1 MSTSAEDQPTAW
13 SALRRDAV
21 RLFAAFFAVFVLWA
35 LTMPLFAAPDEQWH
49 MVNAQGYANL
59 DLTNP
64 FVTDGLPVDAGSCY
78 QFFPEVSAE
87 CMTLDWGPPGT
98 EVVSR
103 ATDYPPASHLIAALP
118 ATVFSGAAGAY
129 AMRVWMAVVV
139 AGVFSWAGALY
150 LRSVPSRRDG
160 VLALALATTP
170 MVAFM
175 SGAVSPSGLTAAA
188 TCLCVAATLHARA
201 VGSQRL
207 NIVALIAGLVLVV
220 GSRRDG
226 IVWASV
232 MMISL
237 APLGWGPLRASW
249 GRQSAKRRATALIGL
264 VAFGALAGPRL
275 VEYGLNFIRRHSIE
289 VAGLRQEARASFRD
303 LGYVRDII
311 GRFGWLDTR
320 LPNAVYWVA
329 IATVLIWV
337 VSRWIDASGR
347 ERWAAGVAVVALFC
361 APLII
366 GLFRSPYIQGRYLF
380 PVWCAAM
387 LALGSSV
394 NTRRAGSWRR
404 HFHAP
409 IGLLWGIVH
418 ITAWYVTLRRHAV
431 GIDGPW
437 AAWAWDHWSPPVIGT
452 AGALVLYVIS
462 IVIVAWVVHTLC
474 RDVRGAARNQRTSLT

>member
-1 MSTSAEDQPTAW
+1 MSTSAEDQPTAR

-64 FVTDGLPVDAGSCY
+64 FITDGLPVDAGSCY

-103 ATDYPPASHLIAALP
+103 ATDYPPASHLVAALP
-118 ATVFSGAAGAY
+118 ATVFNGVVGAY

-139 AGVFSWAGALY
+139 AGIFSWAGALY

-160 VLALALATTP
+160 ILALALATTP

-175 SGAVSPSGLTAAA
+175 SGAVSPSGLTAAG

-207 NIVALIAGLVLVV
+207 NVIALIVGLVLLV

-232 MMISL
+232 VMISL
-237 APLGWGPLRASW
+237 APLGWSPLHASW
-249 GRQSAKRRATALIGL
+249 RRQSTKRRTTSLIGL
-264 VAFGALAGPRL
+264 VAISALAGPRL
-275 VEYGLNFIRRHSIE
+275 IEYALNFIRRHSVDI
-289 VAGLRQEARASFRD
+289 AGLQQEARVSFRD

-320 LPNAVYWVA
+320 LPDAAYWVA
-329 IATVLIWV
+329 TAAVLIWM
-337 VSRWIDASGR
+337 VSRWMDASGR
-347 ERWAAGVAVVALFC
+347 EQWAAGAAVAALFFT
-361 APLII
+361 PLVV
-366 GLFRSPYIQGRYLF
+366 GLFQSPYMQGRYLF
-380 PVWCAAM
+380 PVWSTAM
-387 LALGSSV
+387 LVLGTSVDAHRPQCWRNYVPAL
-394 NTRRAGSWRR
+394 
-404 HFHAP
+404 
-409 IGLLWGIVH
+409 IGLLWGAIH
-418 ITAWYVTLRRHAV
+418 ITAWYVVFRRHAV
-431 GIDGPW
+431 GINGPW
-437 AAWAWDHWSPPVIGT
+437 AVWLTDHWSPPIIGT
-452 AGALVLYVIS
+452 TGALVLAFAGSVTAAWNFS
-462 IVIVAWVVHTLC
+462 TLSREVAE
-474 RDVRGAARNQRTSLT
+474 RTPHQ